1 MADPRGAGS
10 HARGRGTIRSADA
23 VRGRTD
29 GCGPDADSRQSDAAH
44 GGGAHR
50 RRGRGDPRS
59 TRRGT
64 SRHEPPAGRRGAGG
78 DDASDGVGGPRRR
91 RAVPAAPVRRPRR
104 GAHDSVREGLAR
116 AGMAS
121 DRGAADRAAP
131 GRRRRRDRG
140 AGRDRGSRPDRGA
153 TGRAP
158 GVGAAVSATRGMVP
172 EDLTRIL
179 FVTDAQLSPDG
190 RRVAFVVTSLSEERD
205 EYLANIWIVDVGG
218 GSPRRFTAGPRRD
231 VEPRWSADGTRLAFL
246 SERAPKDKLQLYV
259 MPADGGEPTKLTALE
274 NGASSIAWAP
284 DGTRLAFVSPVGGQK
299 EPESEEEKRK
309 SRPARVITSVKY
321 RFNGEGFIYDRRPH
335 VLVVSLDGSSPV
347 QITDGD
353 FIDAEP
359 VWAPGGESIV
369 FASARHAARD
379 DDDASDLWQVA
390 AKGGAPQRLTATTG
404 PVMLPAFAPDGRTI
418 AFLARAGLNAYGRN
432 VQLFTV
438 PSDGGPAACLTSAL
452 DRSCGPLH
460 VRPLWSP
467 DCRFITVAA
476 EDRGDVGLWR
486 VAATG
491 GSAPARVVGGER
503 ALNGFSASADG
514 RLVAFAASGP
524 VAPAEVFVCRADGS
538 DERRLTELNR
548 GWTDSVALS
557 APERF
562 RFTRAGLELDVWVMR
577 PAGFVAGQR
586 YPTLL
591 SIHGGPHAQYGH
603 NFFDEF
609 QVYAGAG
616 YAVVYTNPRGSLGYG
631 EAFAQAVVGDWGG
644 GDYADVMAA
653 LDEALARH
661 PFIDPDRLGVLG
673 GSYGGFLTSWTVGHT
688 KRFKAACSERAVN
701 CHYTMFGTSD
711 IGSSFNVVELGGPLP
726 WEDMARYIE
735 RSPLTYAKDITTPLL
750 ILHSEDDLRC
760 PIEQAE
766 QLFVALK
773 KLRREVRFVRF
784 PGENH
789 EMSRSGRPRHR
800 LDRFRHILKWFA
812 SYLGGT
818 SG

>member
-1 MADPRGAGS
+1 M
-10 HARGRGTIRSADA
+10 I
-23 VRGRTD
+23 
-29 GCGPDADSRQSDAAH
+29 
-44 GGGAHR
+44 
-50 RRGRGDPRS
+50 
-59 TRRGT
+59 
-64 SRHEPPAGRRGAGG
+64 
-78 DDASDGVGGPRRR
+78 
-91 RAVPAAPVRRPRR
+91 
-104 GAHDSVREGLAR
+104 
-116 AGMAS
+116 
-121 DRGAADRAAP
+121 
-131 GRRRRRDRG
+131 
-140 AGRDRGSRPDRGA
+140 
-153 TGRAP
+153 
-158 GVGAAVSATRGMVP
+158 P

-179 FVTDAQLSPDG
+179 FVADPQLSPDG
-190 RRVAFVVTSLSEERD
+190 RRVAFVVTTLSEDRD
-205 EYLANIWIVDVGG
+205 EYLANIWIVDVDGG
-218 GSPRRFTAGPRRD
+218 TPRRFTAGPRRD
-231 VEPRWSADGTRLAFL
+231 IEPRWSPDGTRLAFL

-259 MPADGGEPTKLTALE
+259 MPADGGEPAKLTALD
-274 NGASSIAWAP
+274 NGVSSIAWAP
-284 DGTRLAFVSPVGGQK
+284 DGTRLAFVSAVGGQK

-321 RFNGEGFIYDRRPH
+321 RFNGEGYIYDRRPH
-335 VLVVSLDGSSPV
+335 VFAVSLDGSSPV

-353 FIDAEP
+353 FIDGDPA
-359 VWAPGGESIV
+359 WAPDGASIV

-379 DDDASDLWQVA
+379 DDDASDLWRVP
-390 AKGGAPQRLTATTG
+390 AKGGTPQRLTATAG
-404 PVMLPAFAPDGRTI
+404 PVLLPAFAPDGRTI

-438 PSDGGPAACLTSAL
+438 PSDGGQAACLTSAL

-514 RLVAFAASGP
+514 GRVAFAASRP

-557 APERF
+557 APERL
-562 RFTRAGLELDVWVMR
+562 RFTRAGFELDVWVMR
-577 PAGFVAGQR
+577 PSGFVAGQR

-616 YAVVYTNPRGSLGYG
+616 YAVVYANPRGSQGYG

-653 LDEALARH
+653 LDEALARY
-661 PFIDPDRLGVLG
+661 PFIDAERLGVLG

-701 CHYTMFGTSD
+701 CQSTMFGTSD
-711 IGSSFNVVELGGPLP
+711 IGHSFNVVELGGPLP

-735 RSPLTYAKDITTPLL
+735 RSPLTYAKDIMTPLL
-750 ILHSEDDLRC
+750 ILHSEEDLRC

-773 KLRREVRFVRF
+773 KLRRDVRFVRF

-789 EMSRSGRPRHR
+789 EMSRSGKPRHR
-800 LDRFRHILKWFA
+800 LERFRHILEWFA
-812 SYLGGT
+812 GYLGKT
-818 SG
+818 T

>member
-1 MADPRGAGS
+1 
-10 HARGRGTIRSADA
+10 
-23 VRGRTD
+23 
-29 GCGPDADSRQSDAAH
+29 
-44 GGGAHR
+44 
-50 RRGRGDPRS
+50 
-59 TRRGT
+59 
-64 SRHEPPAGRRGAGG
+64 
-78 DDASDGVGGPRRR
+78 
-91 RAVPAAPVRRPRR
+91 
-104 GAHDSVREGLAR
+104 
-116 AGMAS
+116 
-121 DRGAADRAAP
+121 
-131 GRRRRRDRG
+131 
-140 AGRDRGSRPDRGA
+140 
-153 TGRAP
+153 
-158 GVGAAVSATRGMVP
+158 MVP

-231 VEPRWSADGTRLAFL
+231 VEPRWSPDGTRLAFL

-379 DDDASDLWQVA
+379 DDDASDLWRVP
-390 AKGGAPQRLTATTG
+390 AKGGTPQRLTATTG
-404 PVMLPAFAPDGRTI
+404 PVMLPAFSPDGRAI

-438 PSDGGPAACLTSAL
+438 PSDGGQAVCLTSAL

-467 DCRFITVAA
+467 DGRSITVAA

-486 VAATG
+486 VASAG
-491 GSAPARVVGGER
+491 GSAPVCVVGGER

-562 RFTRAGLELDVWVMR
+562 RFTSAGLELDVWVMR

-661 PFIDPDRLGVLG
+661 PFIDPERLGVLG

-701 CHYTMFGTSD
+701 CQYTMFGTSD

-773 KLRREVRFVRF
+773 KLRRDVRFVRF

-789 EMSRSGRPRHR
+789 EMSRSGKPRHR
-800 LDRFRHILKWFA
+800 LERFRHILEWFA
-812 SYLGGT
+812 GYLGKT
-818 SG
+818 T

>member
-140 AGRDRGSRPDRGA
+140 AGRDRGSRPARGA
-153 TGRAP
+153 AGRAP

-231 VEPRWSADGTRLAFL
+231 VEPRWSPDGTRLAFL

-335 VLVVSLDGSSPV
+335 VFVVSTDGSAPI

-353 FIDAEP
+353 FIDADP
-359 VWAPGGESIV
+359 TWSPDSGSIV
-369 FASARHAARD
+369 FASARHAERD
-379 DDDASDLWQVA
+379 DDDASDLWRVA
-390 AKGGAPQRLTATTG
+390 SKGGTPQRLTASVG
-404 PVMLPAFAPDGRTI
+404 PVMLPALSPDGRSI
-418 AFLARAGLNAYGRN
+418 AYLARPAKNAYGRN
-432 VQLFTV
+432 VRLYV
-438 PSDGGPAACLTSAL
+438 LPSDGETGPTCLTDAL
-452 DRSCGPLH
+452 DRSCGALH
-460 VRPLWSP
+460 VRPLWSS
-467 DCRFITVAA
+467 DGRSIVVAA

-486 VAATG
+486 VPTA
-491 GSAPARVVGGER
+491 GSEPPARIVAGHR
-503 ALNGFSASADG
+503 ALNGFSATADG
-514 RLVAFAASGP
+514 RLLAFAASSP
-524 VAPAEVFVCRADGS
+524 AAPAEVFTCRADGA

-548 GWTDSVALS
+548 AWTDTVALS
-557 APERF
+557 VPERF
-562 RFTRAGLELDVWVMR
+562 RFTRAGFELDVWVMR
-577 PAGFVAGQR
+577 PAGYVAGHR
-586 YPTLL
+586 YP
-591 SIHGGPHAQYGH
+591 
-603 NFFDEF
+603 
-609 QVYAGAG
+609 
-616 YAVVYTNPRGSLGYG
+616 
-631 EAFAQAVVGDWGG
+631 
-644 GDYADVMAA
+644 
-653 LDEALARH
+653 
-661 PFIDPDRLGVLG
+661 
-673 GSYGGFLTSWTVGHT
+673 
-688 KRFKAACSERAVN
+688 
-701 CHYTMFGTSD
+701 
-711 IGSSFNVVELGGPLP
+711 
-726 WEDMARYIE
+726 
-735 RSPLTYAKDITTPLL
+735 
-750 ILHSEDDLRC
+750 
-760 PIEQAE
+760 
-766 QLFVALK
+766 
-773 KLRREVRFVRF
+773 
-784 PGENH
+784 
-789 EMSRSGRPRHR
+789 
-800 LDRFRHILKWFA
+800 
-812 SYLGGT
+812 
-818 SG
+818 